1 MNLQQLLDLT
11 DLLPKPN
18 SVVDFGC
25 GRGMW
30 LKAFKDSGIEVLV
43 GVDGSWLSQ
52 RDMIDQDVVFY
63 PVDLNQPIA
72 ISGEGKFDL
81 AISVEVAEH
90 LGDESAVTF
99 AKSISGHS
107 DVIIF
112 SAAYENQ
119 GGTNHINERP
129 HSYWGAIFNEL
140 GYDVYDVFRA
150 KFWGFD
156 AEIDFWY
163 QQNVFLYVKRGSE
176 QQAFLKQKH
185 LVPMSNLAFMDCV
198 HPYLFKTIICKN

>member
-1 MNLQQLLDLT
+1 MSDSVYDENFYALQMEGSYKSAKKYAQAYL

-81 AISVEVAEH
+81 AISV
-90 LGDESAVTF
+90 
-99 AKSISGHS
+99 
-107 DVIIF
+107 
-112 SAAYENQ
+112 
-119 GGTNHINERP
+119 
-129 HSYWGAIFNEL
+129 
-140 GYDVYDVFRA
+140 
-150 KFWGFD
+150 
-156 AEIDFWY
+156 
-163 QQNVFLYVKRGSE
+163 
-176 QQAFLKQKH
+176 
-185 LVPMSNLAFMDCV
+185 
-198 HPYLFKTIICKN
+198 